1 MSKHPVRKGTLSRMG
16 QPKEETIMLAKKVTA
31 LLVSA
36 ALVLA
41 LLAGCGGSKALSQ
54 VIADLLSGL
63 YTNVDVEVDSDL
75 TAALKKAAAEGGTE
89 DEILTRLVNNLNIT
103 GGSITFTRLGDGQQ
117 GDHGVDLVFQT
128 GSDPDAAARS
138 ALAQW
143 ASVFGSLP
151 DDGSYRA
158 HVSMIEA
165 ENGYYIAVDVE
176 VLKAGT
182 PDKGETDPDP
192 EPDPG
197 YRVEDGAYFVTN
209 ATGLI
214 AWANYV
220 RAGNWDTNC
229 TLEADIELTGS
240 WEPIGTAQTPY
251 TGTFDGNGKTITGLT
266 INSSSQ
272 YVGMFGYFDGTVKDL
287 KLENVDI
294 TSSWSNQFQSGF
306 VGAVAGYIKSSSSI
320 TGCSVSGNIMIEGAS
335 QAGGVVGENHG
346 SVSQCQVNELTIAG
360 PNSGNYIYL
369 GGVVGSNSK
378 TVEDCQVEKLTIT
391 GGSYVGGIAGQSSSS
406 SYAPITGCS
415 VKNSS
420 VTGRS
425 SSGGVVGIFNSGE
438 IAGCS
443 VDGTTVATDGLAGK
457 SGGVIGSQIGGTV
470 MACYFANGS
479 INGNDAL
486 TPNLGGV
493 VGAQTGGSLI
503 ACYSTGGGDLDTST
517 SEYAGGM
524 VGYKINSATV
534 TDCYWSGDK
543 DEGVGIPSSII
554 YSTHVTSEEE
564 WTEALK
570 GLNGSSNTS
579 GYQFSSTMYAPSL
592 SKKTTVIP

>member
-1 MSKHPVRKGTLSRMG
+1 
-16 QPKEETIMLAKKVTA
+16 MLAKKVTA

-36 ALVLA
+36 ALVLT

-197 YRVEDGAYFVTN
+197 YRVEDGTYFVTN

-214 AWANYV
+214 AWADHV

-240 WEPIGTAQTPY
+240 WEPIGTAQTRY

-266 INSSSQ
+266 IDSSSQ
-272 YVGMFGYFDGTVKDL
+272 YVGMFGYLDGTVKDL
-287 KLENVDI
+287 ELANVDI
-294 TSSWSNQFQSGF
+294 TSSWSTQPAGF
-306 VGAVAGYIKSSSSI
+306 VGAVAGNTSSNCNI
-320 TGCSVSGNIMIEGAS
+320 ANCFVSGNIVIGGTNS
-335 QAGGVVGENHG
+335 QAGGLVGKNFG
-346 SVSQCQVNELTIAG
+346 AIFNCQVNNLTITG
-360 PNSGNYIYL
+360 PSSGNSIYL

-378 TVEDCQVEKLTIT
+378 TVEDCQVENLTIT
-391 GGSYVGGIAGQSSSS
+391 NGSYVGGVTGENSASSS
-406 SYAPITGCS
+406 APVTGCS

-425 SSGGVVGIFNSGE
+425 SSGGVAGVFYSGE

-443 VDGTTVATDGLAGK
+443 VDGTTVATDGLTSK
-457 SGGVIGSQIGGTV
+457 SGGVIGSQTGGTV
-470 MACYFANGS
+470 MACYFANGW
-479 INGNDAL
+479 INGNGAL

-493 VGAQTGGSLI
+493 AGAQTGGSLI
-503 ACYSTGGGDLDTST
+503 ACYSTGGGDLDTSNST
-517 SEYAGGM
+517 YAGGV
-524 VGYKINSATV
+524 VGNKTINGQV
-534 TDCYWSGDK
+534 TACYWSGKQTNDF
-543 DEGVGIPSSII
+543 GSLGSQLGNA
-554 YSTHVTSEEE
+554 THVTNEDGWEKALEE
-564 WTEALK
+564 
-570 GLNGSSNTS
+570 LNGSSNTS
-579 GYQFSSTMYAPSL
+579 GYQFDGTMDAPSL
-592 SKKTTVIP
+592 SKKTTVTP

>member
-1 MSKHPVRKGTLSRMG
+1 
-16 QPKEETIMLAKKVTA
+16 MLAKKVTA

-36 ALVLA
+36 ALVLT

-197 YRVEDGAYFVTN
+197 YRVEDGTYFVTN

-214 AWANYV
+214 AWADHV

-229 TLEADIELTGS
+229 TLTADINLAGKEWT
-240 WEPIGTAQTPY
+240 PIGTDLSHAY
-251 TGTFDGNGKTITGLT
+251 TGTFNGNGKTITGLT
-266 INSSSQ
+266 IDSSSQ
-272 YVGMFGYFDGTVKDL
+272 YVGMFGYL
-287 KLENVDI
+287 KGKVTKLNLANVNI
-294 TSSWSNQFQSGF
+294 TSSWSDNPYYAA
-306 VGAVAGYIKSSSSI
+306 VGAVAGYITSSSSI
-320 TGCSVSGNIMIEGAS
+320 TGCSVSGSITSEGANS
-335 QAGGVVGENHG
+335 NAGGLVGQNYG
-346 SVSQCQVNELTIAG
+346 TISNCQVKDLTIKG
-360 PNSGNYIYL
+360 PSSNGRL

-378 TVEDCQVEKLTIT
+378 TVEDCHVENLTIT
-391 GGSYVGGIAGQSSSS
+391 DGANAGGVAGQTSSSS
-406 SYAPITGCS
+406 SALTGCS
-415 VKNSS
+415 VKDSS
-420 VTGRS
+420 VTGSSIGS
-425 SSGGVVGIFNSGE
+425 SSGGMVGIFR
-438 IAGCS
+438 
-443 VDGTTVATDGLAGK
+443 DGK
-457 SGGVIGSQIGGTV
+457 SPAVRWMEPPLQPT
-470 MACYFANGS
+470 
-479 INGNDAL
+479 
-486 TPNLGGV
+486 
-493 VGAQTGGSLI
+493 AQ
-503 ACYSTGGGDLDTST
+503 AVRA
-517 SEYAGGM
+517 E
-524 VGYKINSATV
+524 V
-534 TDCYWSGDK
+534 
-543 DEGVGIPSSII
+543 
-554 YSTHVTSEEE
+554 
-564 WTEALK
+564 
-570 GLNGSSNTS
+570 
-579 GYQFSSTMYAPSL
+579 
-592 SKKTTVIP
+592 

>member
-1 MSKHPVRKGTLSRMG
+1 
-16 QPKEETIMLAKKVTA
+16 MLAKKVTA

-36 ALVLA
+36 ALVLT

-197 YRVEDGAYFVTN
+197 YRVEDGTYFVTN

-214 AWANYV
+214 AWADHV

-240 WEPIGTAQTPY
+240 WEPIGTAQTRY

-266 INSSSQ
+266 IDSSSQ
-272 YVGMFGYFDGTVKDL
+272 YVGMFGYLDGTVKDL
-287 KLENVDI
+287 ELANVDI
-294 TSSWSNQFQSGF
+294 TSSWSTQPAGF
-306 VGAVAGYIKSSSSI
+306 VGAVAGNTSSKCNI
-320 TGCSVSGNIMIEGAS
+320 ANCFVSGNIVIGGTNS
-335 QAGGVVGENHG
+335 QAGGLVGKNYG
-346 SVSQCQVNELTIAG
+346 AISQCQVKGLTITG
-360 PNSGNYIYL
+360 PSSGNYIYL

-378 TVEDCQVEKLTIT
+378 TVEDCQVENLTIT
-391 GGSYVGGIAGQSSSS
+391 NGSYVGGVTGENSASSS
-406 SYAPITGCS
+406 APVTGCS

-425 SSGGVVGIFNSGE
+425 SSGGVAGVFYSGE

-443 VDGTTVATDGLAGK
+443 VDGTTVATDGQTGK
-457 SGGVIGSQIGGTV
+457 SGGVIGSQTGGTV

-479 INGNDAL
+479 INDNDAL

-493 VGAQTGGSLI
+493 AGAQAGGSLI
-503 ACYSTGGGDLDTST
+503 ACYSTGGGDLDTSNST
-517 SEYAGGM
+517 YAGGV
-524 VGYKINSATV
+524 VGNKDINGQV
-534 TDCYWSGDK
+534 TACYWSGKQTNDF
-543 DEGVGIPSSII
+543 GSLGSQVGNA
-554 YSTHVTSEEE
+554 THVTNEDGWEKALEE
-564 WTEALK
+564 
-570 GLNGSSNTS
+570 LNGSSNTS
-579 GYQFSSTMYAPSL
+579 GYQFDGTMDAPSL

>member
-1 MSKHPVRKGTLSRMG
+1 
-16 QPKEETIMLAKKVTA
+16 MLAKKVTA

-36 ALVLA
+36 ALVLT

-63 YTNVDVEVDSDL
+63 YTNVDIEVDSDL

-158 HVSMIEA
+158 HVSMIEGD
-165 ENGYYIAVDVE
+165 NGYYIAVDVE

-197 YRVEDGAYFVTN
+197 YRVEDGTYFVTN

-214 AWANYV
+214 AWAAHV
-220 RAGNWDTNC
+220 RAGNWNTNC

-251 TGTFDGNGKTITGLT
+251 TGTFDGNDKTISGLT
-266 INSSSQ
+266 IDSSSQ
-272 YVGMFGYFDGTVKDL
+272 YVGMFGYL
-287 KLENVDI
+287 KGEVTKLNLANVNI
-294 TSSWSNQFQSGF
+294 TSSWSDNPYAA
-306 VGAVAGYIKSSSSI
+306 VGAVAGYITSSSSI
-320 TGCSVSGNIMIEGAS
+320 TGCSVSGSITSEGANS
-335 QAGGVVGENHG
+335 NAGGLVGQNYG
-346 SVSQCQVNELTIAG
+346 TISNCQVKDLTIKG
-360 PNSGNYIYL
+360 PSSNGRL

-378 TVEDCQVEKLTIT
+378 TVEDCHVENLTIT
-391 GGSYVGGIAGQSSSS
+391 NGTNVGGVAGQTSSSS
-406 SYAPITGCS
+406 SALTGCS
-415 VKNSS
+415 VKDSS
-420 VTGRS
+420 VTGS
-425 SSGGVVGIFNSGE
+425 SISGGVAGVFYSGE
-438 IAGCS
+438 VAGCS
-443 VDGTTVATDGLAGK
+443 VESTTVATDGIFGT
-457 SGGVIGSQIGGTV
+457 SGGVIGSQTGGKAI
-470 MACYFANGS
+470 ACYFAIGS
-479 INGNDAL
+479 INNTSASI
-486 TPNLGGV
+486 PKLGGV
-493 VGAQTGGSLI
+493 AGAQTGGSLI
-503 ACYSTGGGDLDTST
+503 ACYSTGGGDLDTSKST
-517 SEYAGGM
+517 YAGGV
-524 VGYKINSATV
+524 VGNKNSSSSNV
-534 TDCYWSGDK
+534 TACYWSGQRPNAFGSSSV
-543 DEGVGIPSSII
+543 GVGVGDA
-554 YSTHVTSEEE
+554 THVTNEDGWEKALEE
-564 WTEALK
+564 
-570 GLNGSSNTS
+570 LNGSSNIS
-579 GYQFSSTMYAPSL
+579 GYQFDGTMDAPSL
-592 SKKTTVIP
+592 SKKTTVTP

>member
-1 MSKHPVRKGTLSRMG
+1 
-16 QPKEETIMLAKKVTA
+16 MLAKKVTA

-36 ALVLA
+36 ALVLT

-197 YRVEDGAYFVTN
+197 YRVEDGTYFVTN

-214 AWANYV
+214 AWADHV

-240 WEPIGTAQTPY
+240 WEPIGTAQTRY

-266 INSSSQ
+266 IDSSSQ
-272 YVGMFGYFDGTVKDL
+272 YVGMFGYLDGTVKDL
-287 KLENVDI
+287 ELANVDI
-294 TSSWSNQFQSGF
+294 TSSWSTQPAGF
-306 VGAVAGYIKSSSSI
+306 VGAVAGNTSSNCNI
-320 TGCSVSGNIMIEGAS
+320 ANCFVSGNIVIRGTNS
-335 QAGGVVGENHG
+335 QAGGLVGKNYG

-360 PNSGNYIYL
+360 PSSGNYIYL
-369 GGVVGSNSK
+369 GGVVGTNSK
-378 TVEDCQVEKLTIT
+378 TVDDCQVENLTIT
-391 GGSYVGGIAGQSSSS
+391 GGSYVGGVTGENSASSS
-406 SYAPITGCS
+406 ALTGCS

-425 SSGGVVGIFNSGE
+425 SSGGVAGVFYSGE

-443 VDGTTVATDGLAGK
+443 VDGTTVATDGLTGK
-457 SGGVIGSQIGGTV
+457 SGGVIGTQTGGTV
-470 MACYFANGS
+470 MACYFANGW

-493 VGAQTGGSLI
+493 AGAQTGGSLI
-503 ACYSTGGGDLDTST
+503 ACYSTGGGDLDTSNST
-517 SEYAGGM
+517 YAGGV
-524 VGYKINSATV
+524 VGNKTINGQV
-534 TDCYWSGDK
+534 TACYWSGKQTNDF
-543 DEGVGIPSSII
+543 GSLSSQLGNA
-554 YSTHVTSEEE
+554 THVTNEDGWEKALEE
-564 WTEALK
+564 
-570 GLNGSSNTS
+570 LNGSSNTS
-579 GYQFSSTMYAPSL
+579 GYQFDGTMDAPSL

>member
-1 MSKHPVRKGTLSRMG
+1 
-16 QPKEETIMLAKKVTA
+16 MLAKKVTA

-36 ALVLA
+36 ALVLT

-63 YTNVDVEVDSDL
+63 YINVDVEVDSDL

-158 HVSMIEA
+158 HVSMIEGD
-165 ENGYYIAVDVE
+165 NGYYIAVDVE

-197 YRVEDGAYFVTN
+197 YRVENGAYFVTN

-214 AWANYV
+214 AWAAHV

-240 WEPIGTAQTPY
+240 WEPIGTDSSHAY
-251 TGTFDGNGKTITGLT
+251 TGTFNGNGKTISGLT
-266 INSSSQ
+266 INSSSR
-272 YVGMFGYFDGTVKDL
+272 YVGMFGYFSGTVKDL
-287 KLENVDI
+287 KPENVDI
-294 TSSWSNQFQSGF
+294 TSSWSDQSQFGF

-320 TGCSVSGNIMIEGAS
+320 TGCSVSGNIVIEGAS
-335 QAGGVVGENHG
+335 QAGGVVGENYG

-360 PNSGNYIYL
+360 PSSGNYIYL

-378 TVEDCQVEKLTIT
+378 TVEDCQVENLTIT

-406 SYAPITGCS
+406 SSAPITGCS

-425 SSGGVVGIFNSGE
+425 SSGGVVGVFYSGE

-443 VDGTTVATDGLAGK
+443 VDGTTVATDGVTGK
-457 SGGVIGSQIGGTV
+457 SGGVIGSQTGGTV

-493 VGAQTGGSLI
+493 AGAQTGGSLI
-503 ACYSTGGGDLDTST
+503 ACYSTGGGDLDTSNST
-517 SEYAGGM
+517 YAGGV
-524 VGYKINSATV
+524 VGNKTINGQV
-534 TDCYWSGDK
+534 TACYWSGKQTNDF
-543 DEGVGIPSSII
+543 GSLGSQLGNA
-554 YSTHVTSEEE
+554 THVNNEEE
-564 WTEALK
+564 WTQAFT

-579 GYQFSSTMYAPSL
+579 GYQFSGTMYAPSL

>member
-1 MSKHPVRKGTLSRMG
+1 
-16 QPKEETIMLAKKVTA
+16 MLAKKVTA

-36 ALVLA
+36 ALVLT

-197 YRVEDGAYFVTN
+197 YRVEDGTYFVTN

-220 RAGNWDTNC
+220 RAGHWDTNC
-229 TLEADIELTGS
+229 TLEEEANIDLTATGN
-240 WEPIGTAQTPY
+240 WEPIGTDSSNAY
-251 TGTFDGNGKTITGLT
+251 TGTFNGNGKTITGLT
-266 INSSSQ
+266 IDSSSQ
-272 YVGMFGYFDGTVKDL
+272 YVGMFGYLNGEVT
-287 KLENVDI
+287 KLTLASVSI
-294 TSSWSNQFQSGF
+294 TSSWSDKTYAAA
-306 VGAVAGYIKSSSSI
+306 VGAVAGYITSSRTI
-320 TGCSVSGNIMIEGAS
+320 NGCSVSGSITINGANS
-335 QAGGVVGENHG
+335 NAGGLAGQNYG
-346 SVSQCQVNELTIAG
+346 SISNCWVNGLTIKG
-360 PNSGNYIYL
+360 PSSNGRL

-378 TVEDCQVEKLTIT
+378 TIEDCHVENLTIT
-391 GGSYVGGIAGQSSSS
+391 NGTNVGGVAGQTSSSS
-406 SYAPITGCS
+406 SALTGCS
-415 VKNSS
+415 VKDSS
-420 VTGRS
+420 VTGS
-425 SSGGVVGIFNSGE
+425 SISGGVVGNFSRGE
-438 IAGCS
+438 VAGCS
-443 VDGTTVATDGLAGK
+443 VESTTVATDGIFGT
-457 SGGVIGSQIGGTV
+457 SGGVIGSQSGGTA
-470 MACYFANGS
+470 MTCYFANGS
-479 INGNDAL
+479 INNTSASM
-486 TPNLGGV
+486 PKLGGV
-493 VGAQTGGSLI
+493 AGAQTGGSLI
-503 ACYSTGGGDLDTST
+503 ACYSTGGGDLDTSNST
-517 SEYAGGM
+517 YAGGV
-524 VGYKINSATV
+524 VGNKNSSSSNV
-534 TDCYWSGDK
+534 TACYWSGQRPNAF
-543 DEGVGIPSSII
+543 GSS
-554 YSTHVTSEEE
+554 SLGGGNATHVTNNDDGDTVT
-564 WTEALK
+564 WAEALE
-570 GLNGSSNTS
+570 GLNNDASAS
-579 GYQFSSTMYAPSL
+579 GYQFDGTMDAPSL

>member
-1 MSKHPVRKGTLSRMG
+1 
-16 QPKEETIMLAKKVTA
+16 MLAKKVTA

-128 GSDPDAAARS
+128 GSDPDDAARS

-158 HVSMIEA
+158 HVSMIEG

-182 PDKGETDPDP
+182 PDKGDSGPSLGPNDV
-192 EPDPG
+192 G
-197 YRVEDGAYFVTN
+197 YEDDDYSVEWADESSGQKLFKVKT

-229 TLEADIELTGS
+229 TLEEANIDLKGTGN
-240 WEPIGTAQTPY
+240 WTPIGTVQTPY
-251 TGTFDGNGKTITGLT
+251 TGTFNGNGKTITGLT
-266 INSSSQ
+266 INSSNQ
-272 YVGMFGYFDGTVKDL
+272 YVGMFGYL
-287 KLENVDI
+287 KGEVTKLNLANVNI
-294 TSSWSNQFQSGF
+294 TSSWSDKPYAA
-306 VGAVAGYIKSSSSI
+306 VGAVAGYITSSSSI
-320 TGCSVSGNIMIEGAS
+320 TGGSVSGSITSEGANS
-335 QAGGVVGENHG
+335 NAGGLVGQNYG
-346 SVSQCQVNELTIAG
+346 TISNCQVKDLTIKG
-360 PNSGNYIYL
+360 PSSNGRL

-378 TVEDCQVEKLTIT
+378 TVEDCHVENLTIT
-391 GGSYVGGIAGQSSSS
+391 NGTNVGGVAGQTSSSS
-406 SYAPITGCS
+406 SALTGCS
-415 VKNSS
+415 VKDSS
-420 VTGRS
+420 VTGS
-425 SSGGVVGIFNSGE
+425 SISGGVVGNFSSGE
-438 IAGCS
+438 VAGCS
-443 VDGTTVATDGLAGK
+443 VESTTVATDGIFGT
-457 SGGVIGSQIGGTV
+457 SGGVIGSQSNGTAI
-470 MACYFANGS
+470 ACYFANGS
-479 INGNDAL
+479 INNTGASM
-486 TPNLGGV
+486 PKLGGV
-493 VGAQTGGSLI
+493 AGAQTGGSLI
-503 ACYSTGGGDLDTST
+503 ACYSTGGGHLDTSNST
-517 SEYAGGM
+517 YAGGV
-524 VGYKINSATV
+524 VGNKNSSSNV
-534 TDCYWSGDK
+534 TACYWSGK
-543 DEGVGIPSSII
+543 QTNGFGRLGSQQGNA
-554 YSTHVTSEEE
+554 THVTSEEE

-579 GYQFSSTMYAPSL
+579 GYQFDGTMDAPSL
-592 SKKTTVIP
+592 SKKTTVTP

>member
-1 MSKHPVRKGTLSRMG
+1 
-16 QPKEETIMLAKKVTA
+16 MLAKKVTA

-36 ALVLA
+36 ALVLT

-197 YRVEDGAYFVTN
+197 YRVEDGTYFVTN

-214 AWANYV
+214 AWAAHV
-220 RAGNWDTNC
+220 RAGNWNTNC

-251 TGTFDGNGKTITGLT
+251 TGTFDGNDKTISGLT
-266 INSSSQ
+266 IDSSSQ
-272 YVGMFGYFDGTVKDL
+272 YVGMFGYL
-287 KLENVDI
+287 KGEVTKLNLANVNI
-294 TSSWSNQFQSGF
+294 TSSWSDNPYAA
-306 VGAVAGYIKSSSSI
+306 VGAVAGYITSSSSI
-320 TGCSVSGNIMIEGAS
+320 TGCSVSGSITSEGANS
-335 QAGGVVGENHG
+335 NAGGLVGQNYG
-346 SVSQCQVNELTIAG
+346 TISNCQVKDLTIKG
-360 PNSGNYIYL
+360 PSSNGRL

-378 TVEDCQVEKLTIT
+378 TVEDCHVENLTIT
-391 GGSYVGGIAGQSSSS
+391 NGTNVGGVAGQTSSSS
-406 SYAPITGCS
+406 SALTGCS
-415 VKNSS
+415 VKDSS
-420 VTGRS
+420 VTGS
-425 SSGGVVGIFNSGE
+425 SISGGVVGNFSSGE
-438 IAGCS
+438 VAGCS
-443 VDGTTVATDGLAGK
+443 VESTTVATDGIFGT
-457 SGGVIGSQIGGTV
+457 SGGVIGSQTGGKA
-470 MACYFANGS
+470 MACYFAIGS
-479 INGNDAL
+479 INNTSA
-486 TPNLGGV
+486 PIPKLGGV
-493 VGAQTGGSLI
+493 AGAQTGGSLI
-503 ACYSTGGGDLDTST
+503 ACYSTGGGDLDTSKST
-517 SEYAGGM
+517 YAGGV
-524 VGYKINSATV
+524 VGNKNSSSSNV
-534 TDCYWSGDK
+534 TACYWSGQRPNAFGSSSV
-543 DEGVGIPSSII
+543 GVGVGDA
-554 YSTHVTSEEE
+554 THVTNEDGWEKALEE
-564 WTEALK
+564 
-570 GLNGSSNTS
+570 LNGSSNTS
-579 GYQFSSTMYAPSL
+579 GYQFDGTMDAPSL

>member
-1 MSKHPVRKGTLSRMG
+1 
-16 QPKEETIMLAKKVTA
+16 MLAKKFTA
-31 LLVSA
+31 LFVSA
-36 ALVLA
+36 ALVLT

-197 YRVEDGAYFVTN
+197 YRVEDGTYFVTN

-214 AWANYV
+214 AWADHV

-240 WEPIGTAQTPY
+240 WEPIGTDSSHAY

-266 INSSSQ
+266 INNVSENVN
-272 YVGMFGYFDGTVKDL
+272 VGMFAYNGGIVKNLTLNKAAIENALSVDSVGIVVGKNSGTG
-287 KLENVDI
+287 
-294 TSSWSNQFQSGF
+294 T
-306 VGAVAGYIKSSSSI
+306 I
-320 TGCSVSGNIMIEGAS
+320 TGCSVSGTVSHTATRGAVGGVAGANYGTITDCS
-335 QAGGVVGENHG
+335 MENGSVIGDNSTVGGLIGLNLSIGIVDNCHVSNVTVQGSAAGGLVGENAAPQSSITGCWVENGSVTGSACAGGVVGRNEGKIIACYHING
-346 SVSQCQVNELTIAG
+346 SISRSGSASSSAFGGVAGNNTVNGKLTACYH
-360 PNSGNYIYL
+360 SGSDISGSTNYT
-369 GGVVGSNSK
+369 GGVVGNNQNTKAES
-378 TVEDCQVEKLTIT
+378 IT
-391 GGSYVGGIAGQSSSS
+391 A
-406 SYAPITGCS
+406 
-415 VKNSS
+415 
-420 VTGRS
+420 
-425 SSGGVVGIFNSGE
+425 
-438 IAGCS
+438 
-443 VDGTTVATDGLAGK
+443 
-457 SGGVIGSQIGGTV
+457 
-470 MACYFANGS
+470 
-479 INGNDAL
+479 
-486 TPNLGGV
+486 
-493 VGAQTGGSLI
+493 
-503 ACYSTGGGDLDTST
+503 
-517 SEYAGGM
+517 
-524 VGYKINSATV
+524 
-534 TDCYWSGDK
+534 CYWSGYNGK
-543 DEGVGIPSSII
+543 GTGTLSSNKKGV
-554 YSTHVTSEEE
+554 TQVTNDGDGDTVT
-564 WTEALK
+564 WAEALE
-570 GLNGSSNTS
+570 GLNNAASAS
-579 GYQFSSTMYAPSL
+579 GYQFDGTMDAPFL
-592 SKKTTVIP
+592 SK

>member
-1 MSKHPVRKGTLSRMG
+1 
-16 QPKEETIMLAKKVTA
+16 MLAKKVTA

-36 ALVLA
+36 ALVLT

-158 HVSMIEA
+158 HVSMIEGD
-165 ENGYYIAVDVE
+165 NGYYIAVDVE

-214 AWANYV
+214 AWADHV
-220 RAGNWDTNC
+220 RAGHWDTNC
-229 TLEADIELTGS
+229 TLEEEANIDLKDTGN
-240 WEPIGTAQTPY
+240 WEPIGTVQTPY
-251 TGTFDGNGKTITGLT
+251 TGTFNGNGKTITGLT
-266 INSSSQ
+266 IDSSSR
-272 YVGMFGYFDGTVKDL
+272 YVGMFGYL
-287 KLENVDI
+287 KGEVTKLTLASVSI
-294 TSSWSNQFQSGF
+294 TSSWSDKTYAA
-306 VGAVAGYIKSSSSI
+306 VGAVAGYITSSSTI
-320 TGCSVSGNIMIEGAS
+320 NGCSVSGSITSEGANS
-335 QAGGVVGENHG
+335 NAGGLVGQNYG
-346 SVSQCQVNELTIAG
+346 TISNCQVKDLTIKG
-360 PNSGNYIYL
+360 PKGPSSNGRL

-378 TVEDCQVEKLTIT
+378 TIEDCHVENLIIT
-391 GGSYVGGIAGQSSSS
+391 DGANAGGVVGYNTSTSTL
-406 SYAPITGCS
+406 TGCS
-415 VKNSS
+415 VKGSS
-420 VTGRS
+420 VTGS
-425 SSGGVVGIFNSGE
+425 SISGGVVGNFSSGE
-438 IAGCS
+438 VAGCS
-443 VDGTTVATDGLAGK
+443 VESTTVATDGIFGT
-457 SGGVIGSQIGGTV
+457 SGGVIGSQSNGTAI
-470 MACYFANGS
+470 ACYFANGS
-479 INGNDAL
+479 INNTGASM
-486 TPNLGGV
+486 PKLGGV
-493 VGAQTGGSLI
+493 AGAQTGGSLI
-503 ACYSTGGGDLDTST
+503 ACYSTGGGDLDIST
-517 SEYAGGM
+517 SAYAGGV
-524 VGYKINSATV
+524 VGNKSSSSNV
-534 TDCYWSGDK
+534 TACYWSGKQTNDF
-543 DEGVGIPSSII
+543 GSQLGNA
-554 YSTHVTSEEE
+554 THVTNEDGWEKALEE
-564 WTEALK
+564 
-570 GLNGSSNTS
+570 LNGPSNTS
-579 GYQFSSTMYAPSL
+579 GYQFDGTMDAPFL
-592 SKKTTVIP
+592 SKKTTVTP

>member
-1 MSKHPVRKGTLSRMG
+1 
-16 QPKEETIMLAKKVTA
+16 MLAKKVTA

-158 HVSMIEA
+158 HVSMIEGD
-165 ENGYYIAVDVE
+165 NGYYIAVDVE

-197 YRVEDGAYFVTN
+197 YRVEDGTYFVTN

-214 AWANYV
+214 AWAAHV
-220 RAGNWDTNC
+220 RAGHWDTNC

-251 TGTFDGNGKTITGLT
+251 TGTFDGNDKTISGLT
-266 INSSSQ
+266 IDSSSQ
-272 YVGMFGYFDGTVKDL
+272 YVGMFGYLNGEVT
-287 KLENVDI
+287 KLNLASVSI
-294 TSSWSNQFQSGF
+294 TSSWSDKTYAA
-306 VGAVAGYIKSSSSI
+306 VGAVAGYITSSSTI
-320 TGCSVSGNIMIEGAS
+320 NGCSVSGSITINDANS
-335 QAGGVVGENHG
+335 NAGGLAGQNYG
-346 SVSQCQVNELTIAG
+346 SISNCWVNGLTIKG
-360 PNSGNYIYL
+360 PSSNGRL
-369 GGVVGSNSK
+369 GGVVGSNSN
-378 TVEDCQVEKLTIT
+378 TIEDCHVENLTIT
-391 GGSYVGGIAGQSSSS
+391 NGTNVGGVAGQTSSSS
-406 SYAPITGCS
+406 SALTGCS
-415 VKNSS
+415 VKDSS
-420 VTGRS
+420 VTGS
-425 SSGGVVGIFNSGE
+425 SISGGVVGNFSSGE
-438 IAGCS
+438 VAGCS
-443 VDGTTVATDGLAGK
+443 VESTTVATVAIDGVAGT
-457 SGGVIGSQIGGTV
+457 SGGVIGSQSNGTAI
-470 MACYFANGS
+470 ACYFANGS
-479 INGNDAL
+479 INNTGASM
-486 TPNLGGV
+486 PKLGGV
-493 VGAQTGGSLI
+493 AGAQTGGSLI
-503 ACYSTGGGDLDTST
+503 ACYSTGGGDLDTSKST
-517 SEYAGGM
+517 YAGGV
-524 VGYKINSATV
+524 VGNKNSSSSNV
-534 TDCYWSGDK
+534 TACYWSGQQTNAFGSYSV
-543 DEGVGIPSSII
+543 GVGVGDA
-554 YSTHVTSEEE
+554 THVTNEEG
-564 WTEALK
+564 WAEALK
-570 GLNGSSNTS
+570 RLNGSSNTS
-579 GYQFSSTMYAPSL
+579 GYQFSGTMYAPSL

>member
-1 MSKHPVRKGTLSRMG
+1 
-16 QPKEETIMLAKKVTA
+16 MLAKKVTA

-36 ALVLA
+36 ALVLT

-197 YRVEDGAYFVTN
+197 YRVEDGTYFVTN

-214 AWANYV
+214 AWADHV

-240 WEPIGTAQTPY
+240 WEPIGTAQTRY

-266 INSSSQ
+266 IDSSSQ
-272 YVGMFGYFDGTVKDL
+272 YVGMFGYLDGTVKDL
-287 KLENVDI
+287 ELANVDI
-294 TSSWSNQFQSGF
+294 TSSWSTQPAGF
-306 VGAVAGYIKSSSSI
+306 VGAVAGNTSSNCNI
-320 TGCSVSGNIMIEGAS
+320 ANCFVSGNIVIGGTNS
-335 QAGGVVGENHG
+335 QAGGLVGKNYG
-346 SVSQCQVNELTIAG
+346 AISQCQVKGLTITG
-360 PNSGNYIYL
+360 PSSGNYIYL

-378 TVEDCQVEKLTIT
+378 TVEDCQVENLTIT
-391 GGSYVGGIAGQSSSS
+391 KGSYVGGVTGENSASSS
-406 SYAPITGCS
+406 APVTGCS

-425 SSGGVVGIFNSGE
+425 SGGVAGVFYSGE

-443 VDGTTVATDGLAGK
+443 VDGTTVATDGLTGK
-457 SGGVIGSQIGGTV
+457 SGGVIGSQTGGTV
-470 MACYFANGS
+470 MACYFANGW

-486 TPNLGGV
+486 FPNLGGV
-493 VGAQTGGSLI
+493 AGAQTGGSLI
-503 ACYSTGGGDLDTST
+503 ACYSTGGGDLDTSNST
-517 SEYAGGM
+517 YAGGV
-524 VGYKINSATV
+524 VGNKTINGQV
-534 TDCYWSGDK
+534 TACYWSGKQTNDF
-543 DEGVGIPSSII
+543 GSLGSQLGNA
-554 YSTHVTSEEE
+554 THVTNEDGWEKALEE
-564 WTEALK
+564 
-570 GLNGSSNTS
+570 LNGSSNTS
-579 GYQFSSTMYAPSL
+579 GYQFDGTMDAPSL
-592 SKKTTVIP
+592 SKKTTVTP

>member
-1 MSKHPVRKGTLSRMG
+1 
-16 QPKEETIMLAKKVTA
+16 MLAKKVTA

-36 ALVLA
+36 ALVLT

-63 YTNVDVEVDSDL
+63 YTNLDVEVDSDL

-197 YRVEDGAYFVTN
+197 YRVEDGTYFVTN

-214 AWANYV
+214 AWADHV

-240 WEPIGTAQTPY
+240 WEPIGTDSSNAY
-251 TGTFDGNGKTITGLT
+251 TGTFNGNGKTITGLT
-266 INSSSQ
+266 IDSSSQ
-272 YVGMFGYFDGTVKDL
+272 YVGMFGYLNGEVT
-287 KLENVDI
+287 KLTLASVSI
-294 TSSWSNQFQSGF
+294 TSSWSDKTYAA
-306 VGAVAGYIKSSSSI
+306 VGAVAGNTSSNCNI
-320 TGCSVSGNIMIEGAS
+320 ANCFVSGNIVIGGTNS
-335 QAGGVVGENHG
+335 QAGGLVGKNYG
-346 SVSQCQVNELTIAG
+346 AISQCQVKGLTITG
-360 PNSGNYIYL
+360 PSSGNYIYL

-378 TVEDCQVEKLTIT
+378 TVEDCQVENLTIT
-391 GGSYVGGIAGQSSSS
+391 NGTNVGGVAGQTSSSS
-406 SYAPITGCS
+406 SALTGCS
-415 VKNSS
+415 VKDSS
-420 VTGRS
+420 VTGS
-425 SSGGVVGIFNSGE
+425 SISGGVVGNKNS
-438 IAGCS
+438 S
-443 VDGTTVATDGLAGK
+443 
-457 SGGVIGSQIGGTV
+457 SS
-470 MACYFANGS
+470 N
-479 INGNDAL
+479 
-486 TPNLGGV
+486 
-493 VGAQTGGSLI
+493 
-503 ACYSTGGGDLDTST
+503 
-517 SEYAGGM
+517 
-524 VGYKINSATV
+524 V
-534 TDCYWSGDK
+534 TACYWSGK
-543 DEGVGIPSSII
+543 QTNAFGSSSVGVGVGDA
-554 YSTHVTSEEE
+554 THVTNEEGWE
-564 WTEALK
+564 KALEE
-570 GLNGSSNTS
+570 LNGSSNIS
-579 GYQFSSTMYAPSL
+579 GYQFDGTMDAPSL
-592 SKKTTVIP
+592 SKKTTVTP

>member
-1 MSKHPVRKGTLSRMG
+1 
-16 QPKEETIMLAKKVTA
+16 MLAKKVTA
-31 LLVSA
+31 LFVSA
-36 ALVLA
+36 ALVLT

-197 YRVEDGAYFVTN
+197 YRVENGAYFVTN

-214 AWANYV
+214 AWADHV

-229 TLEADIELTGS
+229 TLTADINLAGKEWT
-240 WEPIGTAQTPY
+240 PIGTDSSHAY

-266 INSSSQ
+266 INSSSR

-294 TSSWSNQFQSGF
+294 TSSRSIQPAGS

-320 TGCSVSGNIMIEGAS
+320 TGCSVSGNIVIEGAS
-335 QAGGVVGENHG
+335 QAGGVVGENYG
-346 SVSQCQVNELTIAG
+346 SVSQCQVNELTITG
-360 PNSGNYIYL
+360 PSSGNSIYL

-378 TVEDCQVEKLTIT
+378 TVDDCQVENLTIT
-391 GGSYVGGIAGQSSSS
+391 GGSNVGGMAGQSSSS
-406 SYAPITGCS
+406 SSAPITGCS

-425 SSGGVVGIFNSGE
+425 NSGGVVGVFNSGE

-443 VDGTTVATDGLAGK
+443 VDGTTVAADGQTGK
-457 SGGVIGSQIGGTV
+457 SGGVIGNQIGGTV

-479 INGNDAL
+479 INDNDAL

-493 VGAQTGGSLI
+493 AGAQTGGSLI
-503 ACYSTGGGDLDTST
+503 ACYSTGGGDLDTSNST
-517 SEYAGGM
+517 YAGGV
-524 VGYKINSATV
+524 VGNKTINGQV
-534 TDCYWSGDK
+534 TACYWSGKQTNDF
-543 DEGVGIPSSII
+543 GSS
-554 YSTHVTSEEE
+554 SLGGGNATHVTNNGDGDTVT
-564 WTEALK
+564 WAEALE
-570 GLNGSSNTS
+570 GLNNAASAS
-579 GYQFSSTMYAPSL
+579 GYQFDGTMDAPFL
-592 SKKTTVIP
+592 SKKTTVTP

>member
-1 MSKHPVRKGTLSRMG
+1 
-16 QPKEETIMLAKKVTA
+16 MLAKKVTA

-36 ALVLA
+36 ALVLT

-197 YRVEDGAYFVTN
+197 YRVEDGTYFVTN

-214 AWANYV
+214 AWADHV

-229 TLEADIELTGS
+229 TLTADINLAGKEWT
-240 WEPIGTAQTPY
+240 PIGTDSSHAY

-266 INSSSQ
+266 IDSSSQ
-272 YVGMFGYFDGTVKDL
+272 YVGMFGYLDGTVKDL
-287 KLENVDI
+287 ELANVDI
-294 TSSWSNQFQSGF
+294 TSSWSTQPAGF
-306 VGAVAGYIKSSSSI
+306 VGAVAGNTSSNCNI
-320 TGCSVSGNIMIEGAS
+320 ANCFVSGNIVIRGTNS
-335 QAGGVVGENHG
+335 QAGGLVGKNFG
-346 SVSQCQVNELTIAG
+346 AIFNCQVNNLTITG
-360 PNSGNYIYL
+360 PSSGNYIYL

-378 TVEDCQVEKLTIT
+378 TVEDCQVENLTIT
-391 GGSYVGGIAGQSSSS
+391 NGSYVGGVTGENSASSS
-406 SYAPITGCS
+406 APVTGCS

-425 SSGGVVGIFNSGE
+425 SSGGVAGVFYSGE

-443 VDGTTVATDGLAGK
+443 VDGTTVATDGLTGK
-457 SGGVIGSQIGGTV
+457 SGGVIGSQTGGTV
-470 MACYFANGS
+470 MACYFANGW

-493 VGAQTGGSLI
+493 AGAQTGGSLI
-503 ACYSTGGGDLDTST
+503 ACYSTGGGDLDTSNST
-517 SEYAGGM
+517 YAGGV
-524 VGYKINSATV
+524 VGNKTINGQV
-534 TDCYWSGDK
+534 TACYWSGKQTNDFGSLGSQL
-543 DEGVGIPSSII
+543 DNA
-554 YSTHVTSEEE
+554 THVTNEDGWEKALEE
-564 WTEALK
+564 
-570 GLNGSSNTS
+570 LNGSSNTS
-579 GYQFSSTMYAPSL
+579 GYQFDGTMDAPSL

>member
-1 MSKHPVRKGTLSRMG
+1 
-16 QPKEETIMLAKKVTA
+16 MLAKKVTA

-36 ALVLA
+36 ALVLT

-197 YRVEDGAYFVTN
+197 YRVEDGTYFVTN

-214 AWANYV
+214 AWADHV

-240 WEPIGTAQTPY
+240 WEPIGTVQTPY
-251 TGTFDGNGKTITGLT
+251 TGTFNGNGKTITGLT
-266 INSSSQ
+266 IDSSSR
-272 YVGMFGYFDGTVKDL
+272 YVGMFGYL
-287 KLENVDI
+287 KGEVTKLTLASVSI
-294 TSSWSNQFQSGF
+294 TSNWSDKTYAA
-306 VGAVAGYIKSSSSI
+306 VGAVAGYITSSSTI
-320 TGCSVSGNIMIEGAS
+320 NGCSVSGSITINGANS
-335 QAGGVVGENHG
+335 NAGGLAGQNYG
-346 SVSQCQVNELTIAG
+346 SISNCWVNGLTIKG
-360 PNSGNYIYL
+360 PSSNGRL

-378 TVEDCQVEKLTIT
+378 TIEDCHVENLIIT
-391 GGSYVGGIAGQSSSS
+391 DGANAGGVVGYNTSTSTL
-406 SYAPITGCS
+406 TGCS
-415 VKNSS
+415 VKGSS
-420 VTGRS
+420 VTGS
-425 SSGGVVGIFNSGE
+425 SISGGVVGNFNNGE

-443 VDGTTVATDGLAGK
+443 VDGTTVATDSTTGT
-457 SGGVIGSQIGGTV
+457 SGGVIGSQSGGTA
-470 MACYFANGS
+470 MTCYFANGW
-479 INGNDAL
+479 INNTGAFS
-486 TPNLGGV
+486 PKLGGV
-493 VGAQTGGSLI
+493 AGAQTGGSLI
-503 ACYSTGGGDLDTST
+503 ACYSTGGGDLDTSNST
-517 SEYAGGM
+517 YAGGV
-524 VGYKINSATV
+524 VGNKTINGQV
-534 TDCYWSGDK
+534 TACYWSGKQTNDFGSSSV
-543 DEGVGIPSSII
+543 GVGVGDA
-554 YSTHVTSEEE
+554 THVTNEDGWEKALEE
-564 WTEALK
+564 
-570 GLNGSSNTS
+570 LNGSSNIS
-579 GYQFSSTMYAPSL
+579 GYQFDGTMDAPSL
-592 SKKTTVIP
+592 SKKTTVTP

>member
-1 MSKHPVRKGTLSRMG
+1 
-16 QPKEETIMLAKKVTA
+16 MLAKKVTA
-31 LLVSA
+31 LFVSA
-36 ALVLA
+36 ALA
-41 LLAGCGGSKALSQ
+41 LSLLLTGCGGGKALSQ

-128 GSDPDAAARS
+128 GSDPDDAARS

-182 PDKGETDPDP
+182 PDKGDSGPSLGPNDV
-192 EPDPG
+192 G
-197 YRVEDGAYFVTN
+197 YEDDDYSVEWADESSGQKLFKVKT

-266 INSSSQ
+266 INNVSENVN
-272 YVGMFGYFDGTVKDL
+272 VGMFAYNGGIVKNLTLNKAAIENALSVDSVGIVVGKNSGTG
-287 KLENVDI
+287 
-294 TSSWSNQFQSGF
+294 T
-306 VGAVAGYIKSSSSI
+306 I
-320 TGCSVSGNIMIEGAS
+320 TGCSVSGTVSHTATRGAVGGVAGANYGTITDCS
-335 QAGGVVGENHG
+335 MENGSVIGDNSTVGGLIGLNLSIGIVDNCHVSNVTVQGSAAGGLVGENAAPQSSITGCWVENGSVTGSACAGGVVGRNEGKIIACYHING
-346 SVSQCQVNELTIAG
+346 SISRSGSASSSAFGGVAGNNTVNGKLTACYH
-360 PNSGNYIYL
+360 SGSDISGSTNYT
-369 GGVVGSNSK
+369 GGVVGNNQNTKAES
-378 TVEDCQVEKLTIT
+378 IT
-391 GGSYVGGIAGQSSSS
+391 A
-406 SYAPITGCS
+406 
-415 VKNSS
+415 
-420 VTGRS
+420 
-425 SSGGVVGIFNSGE
+425 
-438 IAGCS
+438 
-443 VDGTTVATDGLAGK
+443 
-457 SGGVIGSQIGGTV
+457 
-470 MACYFANGS
+470 
-479 INGNDAL
+479 
-486 TPNLGGV
+486 
-493 VGAQTGGSLI
+493 
-503 ACYSTGGGDLDTST
+503 
-517 SEYAGGM
+517 
-524 VGYKINSATV
+524 
-534 TDCYWSGDK
+534 CYWSGYNGK
-543 DEGVGIPSSII
+543 GTGTLSSNKKGV
-554 YSTHVTSEEE
+554 TQVTNDGDGDTVT
-564 WTEALK
+564 WAEALE
-570 GLNGSSNTS
+570 GLNNAASAS
-579 GYQFSSTMYAPSL
+579 GYQFDGTMDAPSL
-592 SKKTTVIP
+592 SK

>member
-1 MSKHPVRKGTLSRMG
+1 
-16 QPKEETIMLAKKVTA
+16 MLAKKVTA

-36 ALVLA
+36 ALVLT

-63 YTNVDVEVDSDL
+63 YINVDVEVDSDL

-197 YRVEDGAYFVTN
+197 YRVEDGTYFVTN

-214 AWANYV
+214 AWADHV

-240 WEPIGTAQTPY
+240 WEPIGTAQTRY

-266 INSSSQ
+266 IDSSSQ
-272 YVGMFGYFDGTVKDL
+272 YVGMFGYLDGTVKDL
-287 KLENVDI
+287 ELANVDI
-294 TSSWSNQFQSGF
+294 TSSWSTQPAGF
-306 VGAVAGYIKSSSSI
+306 VGAVAGNTSSNCNI
-320 TGCSVSGNIMIEGAS
+320 ANCFVSGNIVIGGTNS
-335 QAGGVVGENHG
+335 QAGGLVGKNFG
-346 SVSQCQVNELTIAG
+346 AIFNCQVNNLTITG
-360 PNSGNYIYL
+360 PSSGNSIYL

-378 TVEDCQVEKLTIT
+378 TVDDCQVENLTIT
-391 GGSYVGGIAGQSSSS
+391 NGSYVGGVTGENSASSS
-406 SYAPITGCS
+406 ALTGCS

-425 SSGGVVGIFNSGE
+425 SSGGMVGTFYDGK

-443 VDGTTVATDGLAGK
+443 VDGTTVATDGVAGK

-479 INGNDAL
+479 INGDDTL

-524 VGYKINSATV
+524 VGYKINTSAPV

-554 YSTHVTSEEE
+554 YNTHVTSEEE

-579 GYQFSSTMYAPSL
+579 GYQFSGTMYAPSL
-592 SKKTTVIP
+592 SK

>member
-1 MSKHPVRKGTLSRMG
+1 
-16 QPKEETIMLAKKVTA
+16 MLAKKVTA

-36 ALVLA
+36 ALVLT

-197 YRVEDGAYFVTN
+197 YRVEDGTYFVTN

-214 AWANYV
+214 AWADHV

-240 WEPIGTAQTPY
+240 WEPIGTAQTRY

-266 INSSSQ
+266 IDSSSQ
-272 YVGMFGYFDGTVKDL
+272 YVGMFGYLDGTVKDL
-287 KLENVDI
+287 ELANVDI
-294 TSSWSNQFQSGF
+294 TSSWSIQPAGF
-306 VGAVAGYIKSSSSI
+306 VGAVAGNTSSNCNI
-320 TGCSVSGNIMIEGAS
+320 ANCFVSGNIVIGGTNS
-335 QAGGVVGENHG
+335 QAGGLVGKNFG
-346 SVSQCQVNELTIAG
+346 AIFNCQVNNLTITG
-360 PNSGNYIYL
+360 PSSGNSIYL

-378 TVEDCQVEKLTIT
+378 TVDDCQVENLTIT
-391 GGSYVGGIAGQSSSS
+391 NGSYVGGVTGENSASSS
-406 SYAPITGCS
+406 APVTGCS

-425 SSGGVVGIFNSGE
+425 SSGGVAGVFYSGE

-443 VDGTTVATDGLAGK
+443 VDGTTVATDGLTGK
-457 SGGVIGSQIGGTV
+457 SGGVIGSQTGGTV

-479 INGNDAL
+479 INDNDVL

-493 VGAQTGGSLI
+493 AGAQTGGSLI
-503 ACYSTGGGDLDTST
+503 ACYSTGGGDLDTSNST
-517 SEYAGGM
+517 YAGGV
-524 VGYKINSATV
+524 VGNKTINGQV
-534 TDCYWSGDK
+534 TACYWSGKQTNDF
-543 DEGVGIPSSII
+543 GSLGSQLGNA
-554 YSTHVTSEEE
+554 THVTNEDGWEKALEE
-564 WTEALK
+564 
-570 GLNGSSNTS
+570 LNGSSNTS
-579 GYQFSSTMYAPSL
+579 GYQFSGTMYAPSL